1 MAGQQLRYYQQAV
14 SEISAGK
21 FYPAYFIFGEET
33 YLIDDLIGKIAN
45 GFLGDP
51 QKEMNFYIRYAPD
64 TPLDEILALASGGG
78 LFSAKKAIIYKSFQ
92 NLRNPNLKTL
102 TAYLANPNPD
112 ICLVVIAQTDSTNKS
127 KFKTLRN
134 MMVAINV
141 LPLREAALVRFI
153 QDEFKTYKKKITTE
167 AVQTLLYLVG
177 DKIHE
182 LKMEILQVVNLHH
195 DKEIIEPRDIESVV
209 GIHVTQNVFELTR
222 AIAQKKLEKS
232 LFIMHNLLEKG
243 ENPGSIMFF
252 LLRHINMLWKI
263 RGFYQSGI
271 KNDKMIQ
278 EGLKIY
284 ARQFS
289 EYRRELPHW
298 KASQLFAAIKLL
310 NESDHELKSNLM
322 TPRLVLDRLVFR
334 LVNVK

>member
-1 MAGQQLRYYQQAV
+1 MAAQPMQYYKQAV
-14 SEISAGK
+14 SEITAGK
-21 FYPAYFIFGEET
+21 FYSAYFIFGEET
-33 YLIDDLIGKIAN
+33 FLIDDLVERIGI
-45 GFLGDP
+45 GFLGEP

-64 TPLDEILALASGGG
+64 TVLEEILALASGGG
-78 LFSAKKAIIYKSFQ
+78 LFSAKKVIIYKSFQ
-92 NLRNPNLKTL
+92 NLRNPNLKSL
-102 TAYLANPNPD
+102 TTYLANPNPD
-112 ICLVVIAQTDSTNKS
+112 ICLVIVAQTDSTNKS
-127 KFKTLRN
+127 KFKTLRSL
-134 MMVAINV
+134 MVSINV
-141 LPLREAALVRFI
+141 LPLREADLTSFI
-153 QDEFKTYKKKITTE
+153 QKEFKTYKKRISSE
-167 AVQTLLYLVG
+167 AIQTLLYLVG

-182 LKMEILQVVNLHH
+182 LKTEILQVVNLYH
-195 DKEIIEPRDIESVV
+195 DKKIIEAPDIESVV
-209 GIHVTQNVFELTR
+209 GIHVTQNIFELTR
-222 AIAQKKLEKS
+222 AIAQKQLEKS

-278 EGLKIY
+278 ERLKIY

-289 EYRRELPHW
+289 AYQRELPHW
-298 KASQLFAAIKLL
+298 KASQLYNAIEVL
-310 NESDHELKSNLM
+310 NESDREIKSNLM